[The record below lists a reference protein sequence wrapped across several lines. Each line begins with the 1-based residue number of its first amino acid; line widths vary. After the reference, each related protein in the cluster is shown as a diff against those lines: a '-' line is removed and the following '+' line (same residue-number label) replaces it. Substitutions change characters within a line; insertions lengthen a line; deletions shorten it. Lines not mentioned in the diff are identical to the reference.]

1 MAQRNFVLTDLMKSG
16 AHQTFEGYI
25 NFNTIQDQ
33 QWTMTG
39 EYYTLHNYQLEN
51 FDRRFAIIDVRPQN
65 NRLKANDE
73 FSREL
78 KRRVEILNKKGF
90 VFIFATPWE
99 SKQNFT
105 ENQSEYFPLPDTK
118 HYHWFGG
125 VTWLWYYMAIKHFK
139 TIKPAIHEAKKYDL
153 LYLNKVPRPHRI
165 ELYNKMLNEKLLDN
179 SLCSFVQHPTE
190 PFDLNKDYEFPWL
203 DKKHPYPSQGM
214 DEEIYDKPYS
224 ATKLSLVSETN
235 ICDRPFLTEK
245 IWKPILM
252 KHPFIVHAG
261 PNYLRTLHELGFK
274 TFDGVIDETYDKVR
288 NDSKRIEEIIS
299 SVKKA
304 ISMND
309 KELYDKTKDVREHNF
324 KNFWSRLML
333 GRAIDGEL
341 LLWLKFF
348 DSSKVTSTK
357 S

>member
-1 MAQRNFVLTDLMKSG
+1 
-16 AHQTFEGYI
+16 
-25 NFNTIQDQ
+25 
-33 QWTMTG
+33 
-39 EYYTLHNYQLEN
+39 
-51 FDRRFAIIDVRPQN
+51 
-65 NRLKANDE
+65 
-73 FSREL
+73 
-78 KRRVEILNKKGF
+78 
-90 VFIFATPWE
+90 
-99 SKQNFT
+99 
-105 ENQSEYFPLPDTK
+105 
-118 HYHWFGG
+118 
-125 VTWLWYYMAIKHFK
+125 
-139 TIKPAIHEAKKYDL
+139 
-153 LYLNKVPRPHRI
+153 
-165 ELYNKMLNEKLLDN
+165 MLNEKLLDN
-179 SLCSFVQHPTE
+179 SLCSFVQHHTE

-348 DSSKVTSTK
+348 DGSKVTSTK